1 MFLFNFI
8 NKILFTTLVVC
19 IATFKVQGQV
29 KIGGSTAVAVNPN
42 AVLELE
48 SANRGFL
55 LPRLALV
62 ATSNPYPLSSFTA
75 GILVYDT
82 VTAGDITPGLYYSD
96 GAKWVKVN
104 GSSITPLPGV
114 GWSLTGNAGTDP
126 AVHFL
131 GTLDSKDLV
140 FKTNNK
146 EQLRLTK
153 DGWLGIGTNTPL
165 AALQV
170 KGQVIIDSLQAGN
183 AATDSVLVA
192 DASGKIKAV
201 SANSFSTS
209 ASVKKTSITIIQTGY
224 SNLTTP
230 ATISDPAKI
239 MLYRNGVMINFTVV
253 GVNAILP
260 EVACNAG
267 DEIKIVQTL

>member
-1 MFLFNFI
+1 VY
-8 NKILFTTLVVC
+8 T
-19 IATFKVQGQV
+19 ADAQV
-29 KIGGSTAVAVNPN
+29 KIGGSAAVAVNPN

-48 SANRGFL
+48 SADRGFL
-55 LPRLALV
+55 LPRLGLLS
-62 ATSNPYPLSSFTA
+62 TTNHFPLTSFTA

-82 VTAGDITPGLYYSD
+82 ATVGDITPGLYYSD
-96 GAKWVKVN
+96 GIKWVKVSG
-104 GSSITPLPGV
+104 GSTIVPTGG

-126 AVHFL
+126 VQHFL

-140 FKTNNK
+140 FKTNNI

-170 KGQVIIDSLQAGN
+170 KGQVIIDTLQAGN

-192 DASGKIKAV
+192 DASGKVKAV

-209 ASVKKTSITIIQTGY
+209 VSVKKTSITIIQSGY

-239 MLYRNGVMINFTVV
+239 TLYRNGVMINFTVV

-260 EVACNAG
+260 EVPCNAG